1 MLFLFPIARAEMTL
15 LIRDMEASKELAAMW
30 LDSNDASSR
39 RSSESKLDELE
50 KPDSDEATRRSSES
64 KLDQMDKS
72 SSGADAAN
80 NNNHK
85 TRAWWHNYDHSR
97 RGLERYASHGQAR
110 QILASY
116 KVATQKVFA
125 EQRRQFL
132 FRCFLPFIPRNAA
145 HDADRIAELYH
156 AYTAWSSDLALA
168 AGASDEDC
176 VNTNFDDE
184 TRKTR
189 EYYLLKQVVR
199 NGYRVHKHMPQFM
212 LPKCITPKGF
222 LDERETLLGRTND
235 IDKSQRKAELSI
247 RERIIETA
255 MKSIRGGSQTGEEA
269 RAEMSRLVGT
279 DLTGPIAPALAPMF
293 ATKDNS
299 GEKTSAATSSPD
311 RRGDNMAAKAKNY
324 PFQQ

>member
-1 MLFLFPIARAEMTL
+1 MTL

-30 LDSNDASSR
+30 LDSNDTSSR
-39 RSSESKLDELE
+39 RSSESKLDDLE
-50 KPDSDEATRRSSES
+50 KLDCDEATRCSSES
-64 KLDQMDKS
+64 ELDQLDKS
-72 SSGADAAN
+72 SRDNGNNNNN

-85 TRAWWHNYDHSR
+85 SRAWWHNYDHSR

-132 FRCFLPFIPRNAA
+132 FECFLPCIPRNKAR
-145 HDADRIAELYH
+145 DADRIAEIYH

-168 AGASDEDC
+168 AGASDEDA
-176 VNTNFDDE
+176 VRTNFNDE

-189 EYYLLKQVVR
+189 EYYLLKQVMR
-199 NGYRVHKHMPQFM
+199 NGFKVHKHMPQFM

-222 LDERETLLGRTND
+222 LDENETLLGRTASD
-235 IDKSQRKAELSI
+235 MDKSQRRPELSI
-247 RERIIETA
+247 RERIIESA
-255 MKSIRGGSQTGEEA
+255 IKSIRGSSQTGEEA
-269 RAEMSRLVGT
+269 REEMSRLVGT

-293 ATKDNS
+293 ADG
-299 GEKTSAATSSPD
+299 GEKTKSAATSPQSPD
-311 RRGDNMAAKAKNY
+311 RKGNNMAAKAKNY